1 MKPRAGLA
9 LLFLAAAGA
18 AACTRPSAAAHSS
31 APAVPVTI
39 AEARVADVPDRIEA
53 VATVEPLETVSV
65 KAQAGGQI
73 VRVPFKE
80 GQQVRAGDL
89 LFQIDARPYRAA
101 LAQAQANLARDQ
113 AQARKADDDARRAEE
128 LFKQGVLARD
138 QHDQAVSIAQAQR
151 AAVAA
156 DEAAVETA
164 RLNLDYADV
173 RAPIGGRTGSVLVH
187 EGNVVK
193 AVDGS
198 PLVVIN
204 RIDPIYVSFA
214 VPEKRLP
221 AIRAAQSRQS
231 LSVEALAAGETAT
244 PPSGQLSFVDNQVD
258 AQSGT
263 IRLKATFPNRDGRL
277 WPGQFVTARLSLGTR
292 TGVVVVP
299 AAAVQAGQQ
308 GSFVF
313 VMKGDHTVEQRPVVA
328 QAAGTSVAV
337 IDQGVRAG
345 ETVVVD
351 GQMNLT
357 PGARV
362 QPKAEAAPVATA
374 SAAAAGG
381 DRGRP

>member
-1 MKPRAGLA
+1 MRRRAGLA
-9 LLFLAAAGA
+9 LLLLAAAGA
-18 AACTRPSAAAHSS
+18 GCTRPSAAAHSGG
-31 APAVPVTI
+31 APAVPVTTS
-39 AEARVADVPDRIEA
+39 EARLADVPDRIEA

-73 VRVPFKE
+73 VRVPFTE

-89 LFQIDARPYRAA
+89 LFQIDPRPYRAA

-113 AQARKADDDARRAEE
+113 AQARKADDDARRADE
-128 LFKQGVLARD
+128 LFEQCVLAKD
-138 QHDQAVSIAQAQR
+138 QHDQALSIAQAQQ

-156 DEAAVETA
+156 DTAAVDGA
-164 RLNLDYADV
+164 RLNLEYADV

-214 VPEKRLP
+214 VPEKRLG

-231 LSVEALAAGETAT
+231 LSVEALAAGETAA
-244 PPSGQLSFVDNQVD
+244 PPRGYLSFVDNQVD
-258 AQSGT
+258 TLSGT
-263 IRLKATFPNRDGRL
+263 IRLKATFPNADGRL
-277 WPGQFVTARLSLGTR
+277 WPGQFVTARLTLGTR

-308 GSFVF
+308 GSYVF
-313 VMKGDHTVEQRPVVA
+313 VMKSDRTVEQRPVVA
-328 QAAGTSVAV
+328 QTSGAAVAV

-357 PGARV
+357 AGARV
-362 QPKAEAAPVATA
+362 QPRAEAA
-374 SAAAAGG
+374 AGE
-381 DRGRP
+381 RARP